1 MLLKSLKTLLGF
13 ALLGFVGVWIG
24 CSSDTSPVAPQAA
37 GKTQQ
42 TSDPAV
48 PEDEATTYVT
58 FADSSLERAVGEA
71 LVGAFIFPQ
80 VPTRGSITVANMRR
94 LTKLDAGGRSITSL
108 TGLDYATNLDTLNL
122 WGNKI
127 SDLSP
132 LGYLTKLE
140 NLNLSGN
147 SITDLGPLSSLT
159 NLKGLNLRE
168 NRISDLRPLSS
179 LTNLKW
185 LDLYQNSISNISPSG
200 LDPLA
205 ALTNLE
211 SLAIGSNY
219 SLDGDIGPLASLT
232 RLKNLRINGVG
243 LRDSGLKTLAHALTD
258 LKHLAIS
265 SNLLLTDFE
274 PLTCLTKLTGL
285 ELRGGHR
292 VVKRLFMKNAEG
304 NIVLKPEQIHLL
316 YLEKRGVTIYTKPP
330 TWDGWST
337 P

>member
-1 MLLKSLKTLLGF
+1 MSKSLKTLLGF
-13 ALLGFVGVWIG
+13 GLLGFIGVWIG

-42 TSDPAV
+42 ISDPAV

-94 LTKLDAGGRSITSL
+94 LTKLEANSRSITSL
-108 TGLDYATNLDTLNL
+108 TGLGYATNLDTLNL
-122 WGNKI
+122 R
-127 SDLSP
+127 
-132 LGYLTKLE
+132 E
-140 NLNLSGN
+140 N
-147 SITDLGPLSSLT
+147 SITDVSPLSSLT
-159 NLKGLNLRE
+159 NLEWLDLRD
-168 NRISDLRPLSS
+168 NSISDLRPLSS
-179 LTNLKW
+179 LTNLEL
-185 LDLYQNSISNISPSG
+185 LDLRGNRISDISPLAGLTGLKSLNLYQNSISNISPSG

-265 SNLLLTDFE
+265 SNPLLTDFE

-285 ELRGGHR
+285 ELKGGGR
-292 VVKRLFMKNAEG
+292 VAKRLFMKNAEG
-304 NIVLKPEQIHLL
+304 NIVLKPEHIHLL

-337 P
+337 L